1 MKLQP
6 ERPTIK
12 TYLSTVIL
20 SIACAALLVLGGC
33 ATGDYAIY
41 ADSQSKIESARHA
54 ADAEKYKALASVAA
68 TGSDTARVAAVM
80 ALALGN
86 NGSGPGGSAPG
97 SASLRAPE
105 ANNTF
110 LQWAGVLVPGITQ
123 AYGIHANMR
132 LSMTQS
138 DNSAGVARSTNDTM
152 RGIAG
157 LIQAPGAITNTD
169 RHDTVTPAPVV
180 VTPPAPVVITPVVQV
195 VPVIGK

>member
-1 MKLQP
+1 M
-6 ERPTIK
+6 K
-12 TYLSTVIL
+12 TYLSTVLL
-20 SIACAALLVLGGC
+20 SVMCAALLVLGGC
-33 ATGDYAIY
+33 ATTDYENYTKAH
-41 ADSQSKIESARHA
+41 ASAEAARHA
-54 ADAEKYKALASVAA
+54 ADTEKYKALASVAA

-86 NGSGPGGSAPG
+86 GAGQGAGAPG
-97 SASLRAPE
+97 ASLRAPE
-105 ANNTF
+105 ANNTL

-123 AYGIHANMR
+123 AYGVHANMR
-132 LSMTQS
+132 LGMTQS

-180 VTPPAPVVITPVVQV
+180 TTPVVPAPVITPVVQI
-195 VPVIGK
+195 VPVAPK